1 MTGEAPHLRPI
12 SWSGLNLGLG
22 VVALAALWLGPLVSL
37 SHTAFSA
44 HMLLH
49 LGLILVAAPL
59 LALPLARILPDP
71 GSFSEAAQWY
81 LLAAVSEMVMV
92 WAWHVPLLHDLAG
105 HNTAAF
111 AVEQGSFLLGGVTL
125 WTAIFT
131 ARKAAS
137 TIAAAI
143 VAALT
148 FSHMTMF
155 GLLLAGAPKLLYDPA
170 LCRALLGLN
179 GLDGQ
184 HLGGALMAAG
194 GLIYL
199 VAAVALLSRVVAL
212 AR

>member
-1 MTGEAPHLRPI
+1 M
-12 SWSGLNLGLG
+12 
-22 VVALAALWLGPLVSL
+22 VALAALWLGPLVSL
-37 SHTAFSA
+37 SHTVFSA

-81 LLAAVSEMVMV
+81 LLAAASEMVTV
-92 WAWHVPLLHDLAG
+92 WAWHIPLLHDLAG
-105 HNTAAF
+105 NNLFAF
-111 AVEQGSFLLGGVTL
+111 AAEQGCFLVGGTVL

-131 ARKAAS
+131 ARQAAS
-137 TIAAAI
+137 GIAAAI

-155 GLLLAGAPKLLYDPA
+155 GLLLAVAPKLLYDPA
-170 LCRALLGLN
+170 LCEAWLGLS

-194 GLIYL
+194 GLVYL
-199 VAAVALLSRVVAL
+199 AASVALLSPIIMRTK
-212 AR
+212 